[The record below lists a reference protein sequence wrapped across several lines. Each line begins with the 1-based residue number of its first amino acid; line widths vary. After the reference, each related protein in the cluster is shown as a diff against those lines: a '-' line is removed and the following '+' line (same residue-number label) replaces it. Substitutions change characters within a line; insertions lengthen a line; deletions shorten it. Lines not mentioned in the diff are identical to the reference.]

1 MIIKAFSFEQ
11 NSYKNADT
19 KRAVADE
26 LCEAGVYFESYSE
39 AGALFTD
46 ISTALNEADALLIG
60 VDVSMFLKFKPV
72 LIKAFGFAPAYS
84 EKIDEAI
91 GSAVTDEKVRKAHTL
106 VPNESTE
113 LISADGL
120 YSGFFV
126 RSGDQ
131 YIVVFPLSDE
141 IVPGILTESMLP
153 FFKGEENTL
162 NEFEDIIST
171 EKASPK
177 ANTIVAKLVKNDLR
191 LAVPSTPAA
200 RLLKND
206 IQKCRNF
213 ENNVFFTPFVNDD
226 GVSDAKEYAAQLAKG
241 AMDLRSTDIGA
252 TVSNIFREKKGDK
265 VMSYYAFISVAVED
279 KIVVKKLFADADEK
293 VENLVTEAT
302 NELYAMI
309 DKYLDEI
316 ISKMNMTDEEREK
329 YEKSLIEAEI
339 KAGTRPVASIGKK
352 GTIAIIIAI
361 IIAVAACIVLGFKF
375 GNYFVKPDDAEVS
388 QSLQTASGV
397 YTPADTQSV
406 TSTDVMP
413 SGLADLLSAPSSTSI
428 FDVNPTAPTNP
439 TGTGGGVSVNYDTG
453 DDRPQQP
460 TTPPTTKP
468 TTQST
473 TAPTKPTEAPTKPT
487 EAPTKPTEAPTQAP
501 TTETPTQATEASE
514 TNNEPLSENTAD

>member
-26 LCEAGVYFESYSE
+26 LSEAGVYFESYSD
-39 AGALFTD
+39 ASALFTD
-46 ISTALNEADALLIG
+46 ISTALGDADALLIG
-60 VDVSMFLKFKPV
+60 VDASMYLKFKPV

-91 GSAVTDEKVRKAHTL
+91 GSAVTDEKVRKAQAL

-126 RSGDQ
+126 RSGEQ
-131 YIVVFPLSDE
+131 YIVVFPLIDTV
-141 IVPGILTESMLP
+141 VPSILTNSMLP
-153 FFKGEENTL
+153 FFKSEGNAL
-162 NEFEDIIST
+162 SEFEDIIST

-191 LAVPSTPAA
+191 LAIPATPAA
-200 RLLKND
+200 RMLKND
-206 IQKCRNF
+206 IQKCTNF

-265 VMSYYAFISVAVED
+265 VVSYYAFISVAVEE

-293 VENLVTEAT
+293 VENLITEAT
-302 NELYAMI
+302 SELYALI

-339 KAGTRPVASIGKK
+339 KAGARPVASIGKK
-352 GTIAIIIAI
+352 GTIAIIIFI
-361 IIAVAACIVLGFKF
+361 ILAVAACIVLGFKF

-397 YTPADTQSV
+397 YTPASEQSV
-406 TSTDVMP
+406 TSTDVLP
-413 SGLADLLSAPSSTSI
+413 SGLGDLLTAPSSTSI
-428 FDVNPTAPTNP
+428 FDVTATAPTTP
-439 TGTGGGVSVNYDTG
+439 VTGNGGGVSVNYDTG
-453 DDRPQQP
+453 DDRPQQQP
-460 TTPPTTKP
+460 DTTKP
-468 TTQST
+468 TT
-473 TAPTKPTEAPTKPT
+473 APPT
-487 EAPTKPTEAPTQAP
+487 TKPTEAPTQPTTTKPTTQPPTTQPTEAP
-501 TTETPTQATEASE
+501 TAAPTEPTEAP
-514 TNNEPLSENTAD
+514 TEPGEALSENPEN

>member
-1 MIIKAFSFEQ
+1 
-11 NSYKNADT
+11 
-19 KRAVADE
+19 
-26 LCEAGVYFESYSE
+26 
-39 AGALFTD
+39 
-46 ISTALNEADALLIG
+46 
-60 VDVSMFLKFKPV
+60 MFLKFKPV

-131 YIVVFPLSDE
+131 YIVVFPLNDE

-153 FFKGEENTL
+153 FFKSEENTL
-162 NEFEDIIST
+162 NEFEDIISN

-191 LAVPSTPAA
+191 LAIPSTPAA

-226 GVSDAKEYAAQLAKG
+226 GASDAKEYAAQLAKG

-252 TVSNIFREKKGDK
+252 TISNIFREKKGDK
-265 VMSYYAFISVAVED
+265 IISYYAFISVAVED
-279 KIVVKKLFADADEK
+279 KIVVKKLFADADEN
-293 VENLVTEAT
+293 VENLITEAT
-302 NELYAMI
+302 NELYGMI

-339 KAGTRPVASIGKK
+339 KAGIRPVASIGKK

-375 GNYFVKPDDAEVS
+375 GNYFVNPYDEENS
-388 QSLQTASGV
+388 QVLQTPTGA
-397 YTPADTQSV
+397 YIPTPTQSV

-413 SGLADLLSAPSSTSI
+413 SDLADLLSAPSSTSI

-439 TGTGGGVSVNYDTG
+439 VTGNGNGVSVSYDTG
-453 DDRPQQP
+453 DDRPQQPATQP

-468 TTQST
+468 TTQPTEPST
-473 TAPTKPTEAPTKPT
+473 KPTEASTKPTEASTKPTEAPTEPT
-487 EAPTKPTEAPTQAP
+487 EASTEPTEEPTQE
-501 TTETPTQATEASE
+501 TETPEA
-514 TNNEPLSENTAD
+514 NNEPLSENTAD

>member
-26 LCEAGVYFESYSE
+26 LSEAGVYFESYSD
-39 AGALFTD
+39 ASALFTD
-46 ISTALNEADALLIG
+46 ISTALGDADALLIG
-60 VDVSMFLKFKPV
+60 VDASMYLKFKPV

-91 GSAVTDEKVRKAHTL
+91 GSAVTDEKVRKAQAL

-126 RSGDQ
+126 RSGEQ
-131 YIVVFPLSDE
+131 YIVVFPLIDTV
-141 IVPGILTESMLP
+141 VPSILTNSMLP
-153 FFKGEENTL
+153 FFKSEGNAL
-162 NEFEDIIST
+162 SEFEDIIST

-191 LAVPSTPAA
+191 LAIPATPAA
-200 RLLKND
+200 RMLKND
-206 IQKCRNF
+206 IQKCANF

-265 VMSYYAFISVAVED
+265 VVSYYAFISVAVEE

-293 VENLVTEAT
+293 VENLITEAT
-302 NELYAMI
+302 SELYALI

-339 KAGTRPVASIGKK
+339 KAGARPVASIGKK
-352 GTIAIIIAI
+352 GTIAIIIFI
-361 IIAVAACIVLGFKF
+361 ILAVAACIVLGFKF

-397 YTPADTQSV
+397 YTPASEQSV
-406 TSTDVMP
+406 TSTDVLP
-413 SGLADLLSAPSSTSI
+413 SGLGDLLTAPSSTSI
-428 FDVNPTAPTNP
+428 FDVTATAPTNP
-439 TGTGGGVSVNYDTG
+439 VTGNGGGVSVNYDTG
-453 DDRPQQP
+453 DDRPQQQP
-460 TTPPTTKP
+460 QTQKPQEEPNTQKQEEPNTQKQQEEPNTQNQQEQQPSTSEKTPESSS
-468 TTQST
+468 Q
-473 TAPTKPTEAPTKPT
+473 
-487 EAPTKPTEAPTQAP
+487 
-501 TTETPTQATEASE
+501 TPVSSE
-514 TNNEPLSENTAD
+514 PASENTAD